1 MENGFLQI
9 ETDKD
14 SYQIAID
21 NKNVSDMKRVMS
33 EFSKFGYNKIVESVY
48 KDDTI
53 IVYAKEK

>member
-9 ETDKD
+9 ETDKA

-33 EFSKFGYNKIVESVY
+33 EFSKFGYNKIV
-48 KDDTI
+48 
-53 IVYAKEK
+53 